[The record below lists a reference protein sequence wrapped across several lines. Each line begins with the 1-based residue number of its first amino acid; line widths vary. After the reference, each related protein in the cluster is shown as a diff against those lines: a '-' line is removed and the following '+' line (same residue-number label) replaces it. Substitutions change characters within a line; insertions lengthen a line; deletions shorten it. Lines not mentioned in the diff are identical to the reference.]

1 MRTVKEVSSLTGVS
15 VRTLHYYDSI
25 DLLKPTQVT
34 ESGYR
39 LYDDTA
45 LERLQ
50 SILLFRELQFPLK
63 DIKKILASPD
73 FDRAK
78 ALDQQI
84 ELLELRKAH
93 IEDLISLA
101 REIQTNGEII
111 LDFSAFC
118 TTKIDEYT
126 AKAKE
131 MWGSTD
137 AYKEYEEKTA
147 DKSNG
152 EKITTGEGLMK
163 ILAEI
168 GENKDSAADSESV
181 QTLVAKLREYITQN
195 YYNCTPEIFRS
206 LGIMYCSGDEFTENI
221 DKYCGS
227 GTAEFAAKAIE
238 IYCDNLK

>member
-1 MRTVKEVSSLTGVS
+1 MKSVKEVSSLTGVS
-15 VRTLHYYDSI
+15 IRTLHYYDSI

-63 DIKKILASPD
+63 DIKKILGSPN

-78 ALDQQI
+78 ALEQQI

-101 REIQTNGEII
+101 REIQMNGEII
-111 LDFSAFC
+111 LDFSAFY

-131 MWGSTD
+131 TWGGTD

-147 DKSNG
+147 GKSDS
-152 EKITTGEGLMK
+152 EKITAGEGLMK
-163 ILAEI
+163 IFVEI
-168 GENKDSAADSESV
+168 GENRDCPADSECV
-181 QTLVAKLREYITQN
+181 QVLVAKLREYITQN
-195 YYNCTPEIFRS
+195 FYNCTPEIFRS
-206 LGIMYCSGDEFTENI
+206 LSNMYCGGGEMTENI

-227 GTAEFAAKAIE
+227 GTAEFAAQAIAA
-238 IYCDNLK
+238 YCDNLK

>member
-45 LERLQ
+45 LARLQ

-63 DIKKILASPD
+63 DIIKILGSPD

-78 ALDQQI
+78 ALEQQI

-118 TTKIDEYT
+118 TTKIDEYA

-137 AYKEYEEKTA
+137 TYKEYEEKTA
-147 DKSNG
+147 DKSDS

-168 GENKDSAADSESV
+168 GENKDSAADSECV

-195 YYNCTPEIFRS
+195 YYNCTPEIFRG
-206 LGIMYCSGDEFTENI
+206 LGSMYCSGDELTDNI

-227 GTAEFAAKAIE
+227 GTAEFVAKAIE
-238 IYCDNLK
+238 IYCDALK